1 VARAERFPQ
10 AGRAFHRSASQVTR
24 HHPVSRRLSLP
35 TCPSYG
41 PTRFEL
47 MINLQTASRL
57 A

>member
-10 AGRAFHRSASQVTR
+10 ASREFSPLRVAGDATPSGLKEAKPADL
-24 HHPVSRRLSLP
+24 PVLR
-35 TCPSYG
+35 

>member
-41 PTRFEL
+41 PRGLSWWSTCKP
-47 MINLQTASRL
+47 QVAWP
-57 A
+57 